1 MGIVIDEVAGSVVPD
16 ATPSSQE
23 PKGGSA
29 PSEPE
34 LDKTRFLLSK
44 IEQRE
49 ARLRA
54 D

>member
-1 MGIVIDEVAGSVVPD
+1 MGIVIDEVATSVVPD
-16 ATPSSQE
+16 ATPSSEE
-23 PKGGSA
+23 PKGGPA
-29 PSEPE
+29 PNEPE
-34 LDKTRFLLSK
+34 LDKMRYLLSK

>member
-1 MGIVIDEVAGSVVPD
+1 MGIIIDEVSGSVVPD
-16 ATPSSQE
+16 ATASTKE
-23 PKGGSA
+23 EKGGA
-29 PSEPE
+29 PQNEPQM
-34 LDKTRFLLSK
+34 DKTRYLLSK

>member
-1 MGIVIDEVAGSVVPD
+1 MGIIIDEVASSVVPD
-16 ATPSSQE
+16 ATPSTKE
-23 PKGGSA
+23 AKGPAA
-29 PSEPE
+29 PNEPE
-34 LDKTRFLLSK
+34 LDKTVYLLSK